1 MIEGACSLLRN
12 LSRKVTA
19 GCSRDRGAHSLS
31 PSSAH
36 APEASP
42 PVLQLLPICRTPLP
56 HPGCQQ
62 AGGVSQGPAGQGC
75 PQMMGKISGTVEGPN
90 PSSPLWT
97 PRQICPER
105 PLLVSAVRIPGLLSC
120 GRTNPVHLCWGLFL
134 PKSDQFFPRTPQR
147 GEESD
152 ASTCFNGKQQGLPQ
166 RGRSLVDSGA

>member
-1 MIEGACSLLRN
+1 MIEGACSLLRD

-75 PQMMGKISGTVEGPN
+75 PQMMGKMGEGLERQRNSRGPQPFLASLDPKADMPRAPASRICRQNPGPALLWAHQPCPSVLGTLPAKVRSVLPQN
-90 PSSPLWT
+90 PS
-97 PRQICPER
+97 E
-105 PLLVSAVRIPGLLSC
+105 G
-120 GRTNPVHLCWGLFL
+120 GR
-134 PKSDQFFPRTPQR
+134 K
-147 GEESD
+147 
-152 ASTCFNGKQQGLPQ
+152 
-166 RGRSLVDSGA
+166 